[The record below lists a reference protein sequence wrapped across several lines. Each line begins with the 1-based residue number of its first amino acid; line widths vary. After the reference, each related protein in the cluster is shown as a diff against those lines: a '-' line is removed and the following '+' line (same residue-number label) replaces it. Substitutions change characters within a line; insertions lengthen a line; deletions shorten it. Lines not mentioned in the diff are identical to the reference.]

1 MTASGASLI
10 GSVLPAGVPM
20 MPIGRPL
27 VGYHP
32 VPVQTLPPVH
42 VDRSQNPPLPPAV
55 ISDEDVSQLR
65 DMFPSIE
72 VDVIRTL
79 LENERGNRDRAVNLL
94 LQMSE

>member
-1 MTASGASLI
+1 
-10 GSVLPAGVPM
+10 

-32 VPVQTLPPVH
+32 VALPPVH
-42 VDRSQNPPLPPAV
+42 VDRSQNAPLPPV
-55 ISDEDVSQLR
+55 PVSEEDVNNLR
-65 DMFPSIE
+65 DMFPSID

-79 LENERGNRDRAVNLL
+79 LENERGNRDRVVNLL